1 MDERKELAYHEAG
14 HIVVGHALGLEVGEV
29 TMVSDGR
36 NAGRAGLPVDYG
48 RVYAGDVEYVEAQH
62 ACYVAGAVAE
72 ELLTGEQVEFVPG
85 GEYHS
90 DWQGASV
97 CVVELAGRDLDLQG
111 EIGDL
116 AFGRAR
122 RILEENWEAVAGL
135 ATALMASGKLERQQV
150 EELLKG
156 VEDAG

>member
-1 MDERKELAYHEAG
+1 MWRRSTLATSRG
-14 HIVVGHALGLEVGEV
+14 PSPRSCSLE
-29 TMVSDGR
+29 SKSSSS
-36 NAGRAGLPVDYG
+36 P
-48 RVYAGDVEYVEAQH
+48 
-62 ACYVAGAVAE
+62 GA
-72 ELLTGEQVEFVPG
+72 
-85 GEYHS
+85 EYHS